1 MKIHAILNALD
12 QVGEMVKVMKHSS
25 MGCAVVSLDDAQLRQ
40 AIIGQG
46 DQGIIDGVQVEI
58 KPYKKKERGE
68 HNFDVLII
76 LIDHF
81 DHPHS

>member
-1 MKIHAILNALD
+1 M
-12 QVGEMVKVMKHSS
+12 KVMKHSS

-58 KPYKKKERGE
+58 KPHKKKERGE
-68 HNFDVLII
+68 HKFDVLII
-76 LIDHF
+76 LIIRIHNPF
-81 DHPHS
+81 L